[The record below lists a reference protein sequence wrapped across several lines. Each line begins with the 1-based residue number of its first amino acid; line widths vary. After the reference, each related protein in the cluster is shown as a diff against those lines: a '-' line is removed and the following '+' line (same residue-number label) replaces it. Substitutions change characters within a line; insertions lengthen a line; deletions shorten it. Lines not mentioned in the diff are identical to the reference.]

1 VKLFVKGNE
10 KLTFAVAIGVIS
22 ALALSIT
29 LSPTFNLLLKAQGQ
43 NETSSAMSQEV
54 QQKLIELS
62 EKVRDL
68 GANSGIN
75 LTLTQG
81 GNLTEKLQTL
91 MDSDAFSNL
100 SQQLPQLSQLG
111 INETNIKNLQQEAG
125 SDLAGLVQKLQNLT
139 NSRGD

>member
-1 VKLFVKGNE
+1 VKGNK

-29 LSPTFNLLLKAQGQ
+29 LSPTFNLLVKAQGQ
-43 NETSSAMSQEV
+43 NETSSGSQEV
-54 QQKLIELS
+54 QQKLTELS

>member
-1 VKLFVKGNE
+1 VKGNE

-43 NETSSAMSQEV
+43 NETSSGMSQEV

-139 NSRGD
+139 NSRGE

>member
-43 NETSSAMSQEV
+43 NETSSGMSQEV

>member
-1 VKLFVKGNE
+1 MKGNK

-43 NETSSAMSQEV
+43 NETSSGMSQEV
-54 QQKLIELS
+54 QQKLTELS

-139 NSRGD
+139 NSRGE

>member
-1 VKLFVKGNE
+1 MKGNK

-29 LSPTFNLLLKAQGQ
+29 LSPTFNLLVKAQGQ
-43 NETSSAMSQEV
+43 NETSSGSQEV
-54 QQKLIELS
+54 QQKLTELS

-139 NSRGD
+139 NSRGE

>member
-1 VKLFVKGNE
+1 VKGNK

-29 LSPTFNLLLKAQGQ
+29 LSPTFNLLVKAQGQ
-43 NETSSAMSQEV
+43 NETSSGMSQEV
-54 QQKLIELS
+54 QQKLTELS